1 MKARFVLFFGRRM
14 LRGKAGTARYLR
26 GAVLGIAVSLVPLV
40 VVMEVSTG
48 MIEGITARLLEVGTY
63 HIQVPLAPDI
73 PGPGLAALAAA
84 IGRVPDVVATV
95 PERIGTA
102 MIVSA
107 RGAAGVSIRF
117 VPPDLFDRDKGFRA
131 FVAIREGDAG
141 LDRPDSLMVS
151 SAMAA
156 SLGVGAGDAVDV
168 LTTWG
173 ESLSGPPKLTPVR
186 VSGVYDTGYQEL
198 DAALAYAPLAL
209 ADRILSPRAARA
221 MIGVKVRDPFGDLT
235 EVTGRIARVVGGDTR
250 VATWREIEYARL
262 SSFRTTKALLVFIM
276 ALIVVVACVNV
287 SSSVLMI
294 LFERRHDLGILKS
307 VGASPHGLSLSF
319 LLAGFATGLAGTVA
333 GIAAGLLV
341 AVNINEVI
349 AGTRMDDQQGPG
361 HRLDRPVHSG
371 AVGAPVRRV
380 YAFQQRILPEN
391 HPGKDHGERGH
402 RGRRSRAR
410 ALRFGGIPSGGP
422 GRPDEALGHSQK
434 SVTNGDAPPCVSLA
448 SASP

>member
-1 MKARFVLFFGRRM
+1 MRARFVFFLSSRM
-14 LRGKAGTARYLR
+14 MRGKGGTARYLR
-26 GAVLGIAVSLVPLV
+26 GAVLGIAVSLVPLI

-63 HIQVPLAPDI
+63 HVQVPVSPDI
-73 PGPGLAALAAA
+73 PTPGLTALAAA
-84 IGRVPDVVATV
+84 VAKVTDVVAAV

-107 RGAAGVSIRF
+107 RGASGVSIRF
-117 VPPDLFDRDKGFRA
+117 VPPDLFTRDKGFRA
-131 FVAIREGDAG
+131 FVVIRDGDAA
-141 LDRPDSLMVS
+141 LDQPGSLLVS

-156 SLGVGAGDAVDV
+156 SLGVKAGDTVNI
-168 LTTWG
+168 LTTW
-173 ESLSGPPKLTPVR
+173 EENLSGPPRLTPVR

-221 MIGVKVRDPFGDLT
+221 MIGVKVRDPFGSLT
-235 EVTGRIARVVGGDTR
+235 AVVRSIAHAVGGDAR

-307 VGASPHGLSLSF
+307 VGADPSALSLSF
-319 LLAGFATGLAGTVA
+319 LLAGFLTGLAGTVT

-349 AGTRMDDQQGPG
+349 AGLEWTINRV
-361 HRLDRPVHSG
+361 LDVASIIQSTFAPSAHPFG
-371 AVGAPVRRV
+371 AFTLFNSAYYLKSIPVRIAATEV
-380 YAFQQRILPEN
+380 IAAAAAALVLTALAAYLPA
-391 HPGKDHGERGH
+391 
-402 RGRRSRAR
+402 AR
-410 ALRFGGIPSGGP
+410 AARTRPMDILR
-422 GRPDEALGHSQK
+422 K
-434 SVTNGDAPPCVSLA
+434 V
-448 SASP
+448 

>member
-1 MKARFVLFFGRRM
+1 MSVRGKARFVLFLSRRM
-14 LRGKAGTARYLR
+14 LRGRGGTARYLR
-26 GAVLGIAVSLVPLV
+26 GAVLGIAVSLVPLI

-73 PGPGLAALAAA
+73 SGTMLNDAAESIRKVA
-84 IGRVPDVVATV
+84 GVVAAV

-107 RGAAGVSIRF
+107 RGASGASIRF
-117 VPPDLFDRDKGFRA
+117 VPPTLFDLDKGFRSY
-131 FVAIREGDAG
+131 VTIRDGDAR
-141 LDRPDSLMVS
+141 LDQADTLLVS

-156 SLGVGAGDAVDV
+156 TLGVKAGDTVNV

-173 ESLSGPPKLTPVR
+173 ENLSGPPRLTPVR
-186 VSGVYDTGYQEL
+186 VSGIYETGYQEL
-198 DAALAYAPLAL
+198 DAALAYAPLVL

-221 MIGVKVRDPFGDLT
+221 MIGVKVRDPFGSLASVSRD
-235 EVTGRIARVVGGDTR
+235 IAVAAGGGAR

-262 SSFRTTKALLVFIM
+262 SSFRTTKALLLFIM

-307 VGASPHGLSLSF
+307 VGADPGSLSLSF
-319 LLAGFATGLAGTVA
+319 LLAGFTTGLAGTVA

-349 AGTRMDDQQGPG
+349 AGLEWTIN
-361 HRLDRPVHSG
+361 RLLDLASLIQSTLSPSAHPLG
-371 AVGAPVRRV
+371 AFTLFNSAYYLKSIPVRIMANEV
-380 YAFQQRILPEN
+380 IAAAVAALLLSAFAAYFPA
-391 HPGKDHGERGH
+391 
-402 RGRRSRAR
+402 AR
-410 ALRFGGIPSGGP
+410 AARTRPLEILR
-422 GRPDEALGHSQK
+422 K
-434 SVTNGDAPPCVSLA
+434 V
-448 SASP
+448 

>member
-1 MKARFVLFFGRRM
+1 M
-14 LRGKAGTARYLR
+14 LRGKGGTARYFR
-26 GAVLGIAVSLVPLV
+26 GAVLGIAVSLVPLI

-73 PGPGLAALAAA
+73 PGSRLAALAAA
-84 IGRVPDVVATV
+84 IGNVPDVVAAV
-95 PERIGTA
+95 PERLGTA

-107 RGAAGVSIRF
+107 RGATGVSIRF
-117 VPPDLFDRDKGFRA
+117 VPPDLFNLDKGFRA
-131 FVAIREGDAG
+131 IVAIREGDAG
-141 LDRPDSLMVS
+141 LAQPDSLLVS
-151 SAMAA
+151 SAIAA
-156 SLGVGAGDAVDV
+156 SLGVSAGDTVSV

-173 ESLSGPPKLTPVR
+173 ENLSGPPRLTPVR

-221 MIGVKVRDPFGDLT
+221 MVGVKVRDPFGSLT
-235 EVTGRIARVVGGDTR
+235 AVARRIAAAAGGDTR

-262 SSFRTTKALLVFIM
+262 SSFRTTKALLLFIM
-276 ALIVVVACVNV
+276 ALIVMVACVNV

-307 VGASPHGLSLSF
+307 VGASPRALSFSF
-319 LLAGFATGLAGTVA
+319 LLAGFATGLAGTVM

-349 AGTRMDDQQGPG
+349 AGLEWTINRI
-361 HRLDRPVHSG
+361 LDLASIIQSFLAPSAHPFG
-371 AVGAPVRRV
+371 AFTLFNSAYYLKSIPVRIMANEV
-380 YAFQQRILPEN
+380 VAAAMGALLLSAFAAYLPA
-391 HPGKDHGERGH
+391 
-402 RGRRSRAR
+402 AR
-410 ALRFGGIPSGGP
+410 AARMRPLDILR
-422 GRPDEALGHSQK
+422 K
-434 SVTNGDAPPCVSLA
+434 V
-448 SASP
+448 